1 MATAIV
7 FTLYVL
13 VSMIICFV
21 FSKTKIGKKT
31 MKWMLDK
38 LTMKWGGGEKND
50 WREDIAT
57 RVGWND

>member
-21 FSKTKIGKKT
+21 FSKKKIGKKT

-38 LTMKWGGGEKND
+38 LTMK
-50 WREDIAT
+50 
-57 RVGWND
+57 

>member
-13 VSMIICFV
+13 ASMIICFV

-38 LTMKWGGGEKND
+38 LTMK
-50 WREDIAT
+50 
-57 RVGWND
+57 

>member
-21 FSKTKIGKKT
+21 FSKTKIGNRV
-31 MKWMLDK
+31 DEGS
-38 LTMKWGGGEKND
+38 WGDNAG
-50 WREDIAT
+50 
-57 RVGWND
+57 

>member
-21 FSKTKIGKKT
+21 FSKTEIGKKT

-38 LTMKWGGGEKND
+38 LTMK
-50 WREDIAT
+50 
-57 RVGWND
+57 

>member
-7 FTLYVL
+7 FYVL

-38 LTMKWGGGEKND
+38 LTMK
-50 WREDIAT
+50 
-57 RVGWND
+57 